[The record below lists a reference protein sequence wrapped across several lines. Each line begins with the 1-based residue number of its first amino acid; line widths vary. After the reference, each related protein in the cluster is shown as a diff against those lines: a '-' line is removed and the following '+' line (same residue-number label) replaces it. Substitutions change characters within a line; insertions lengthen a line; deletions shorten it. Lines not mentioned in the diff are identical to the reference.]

1 MLAELRLQSLNELV
15 KGASRDELIWI
26 SGYIAAL
33 AGQPIP
39 EKLAKDLAPAV
50 AESSSLSGST
60 IVYGTETGNSKKVA
74 VDFSNRLKKQGIHS
88 KIKSLEQY
96 RLTDLSKESC
106 LLVVV
111 STQGDGEPPAAAK
124 KFYDHIQQNQISLSH
139 LKYGVLALG
148 DSSYPLFCKTG
159 EDVDNRL
166 TQLGAQRIIPI
177 KKCDV
182 DFESD
187 ATAWIDQLINVAI
200 TSGGNTVAPPQIA
213 AKAVPEAK
221 PVKQGKKIYE
231 GIVSTSINLNDTGS
245 NKETYHV
252 EITTEEAISYEAGDA
267 FGIIAKNN
275 ASAVNKILELLQLKG
290 DEELNY
296 KNEVFKAADLFTNK
310 LSIQYL
316 PTRVIQLYSKMVDK
330 EIPSIRMD
338 LADLL
343 RIYPAD
349 KALDVQQLVSI
360 IGSIIP
366 RLYSISSSPL
376 AHGQNELHITVSRN
390 TFNVDGHQRH
400 GLCSDYLSTLT
411 EGSAVQFYIQ
421 KNNAFKLPATDKDV
435 IMIGPGTGIA
445 PFRSFLFERDAQAA
459 AGRNWFFFGEQHF
472 VSDFLYQTE
481 MQSFF
486 ETGVLT
492 KLNTAFSRDQEHKI
506 YVQHRMQ
513 QHAAELF
520 AWIENG
526 ASIFVSGTKEPMSI
540 DVEQTL
546 INIIATHK
554 SIDEQKATEYL
565 AVLKEEGR
573 YHKDVY

>member
-15 KGASRDELIWI
+15 KGATRDELIWI
-26 SGYIAAL
+26 SGYFAAL

-39 EKLAKDLAPAV
+39 EKFVKELAPAG
-50 AESSSLSGST
+50 SSALTGST

-74 VDFSNRLKKQGIHS
+74 VDFSNRLKKQGIQS

-124 KFYDHIQQNQISLSH
+124 KFYDHIQQNELSLSH

-166 TQLGAQRIIPI
+166 NQLGAQRIIPI

-187 ATAWIDQLINVAI
+187 ATAWIDQLINAAI
-200 TSGGNTVAPPQIA
+200 MSNGNAVAPQVA
-213 AKAVPEAK
+213 AKVATDAK
-221 PVKQGKKIYE
+221 PAKAGKKIYE
-231 GIVSTSINLNDTGS
+231 GNVVTSIDLNDKGS

-252 EITTEEAISYEAGDA
+252 EIATEEAIVYEAGDA
-267 FGIIAKNN
+267 FGIVAKNN
-275 ASAVNKILELLQLKG
+275 QAAVNKILELLQLKG
-290 DEELNY
+290 DEELTY
-296 KNEVFKAADLFTNK
+296 KNEIYKATDLFANK

-349 KALDVQQLVSI
+349 KSLDVQQLVSI
-360 IGSIIP
+360 IGTIIP

-376 AHGQNELHITVSRN
+376 AHGENEVHITVSRN
-390 TFNVDGHQRH
+390 TFNVDGHIRH

-411 EGSAVQFYIQ
+411 EGTTVQFYIQ

-435 IMIGPGTGIA
+435 IMIGPGTGVA

-459 AGRNWFFFGEQHF
+459 TGRNWFFFGEQHF

-481 MQSFF
+481 MQSFL
-486 ETGVLT
+486 ETGVLA

-520 AWIENG
+520 NWIENG

-546 INIIATHK
+546 INIIARHK
-554 SIDEQKATEYL
+554 NIDEQKATEYL
-565 AVLKEEGR
+565 GELKESGR

>member
-1 MLAELRLQSLNELV
+1 MLAELRLHSLKELV
-15 KGASRDELIWI
+15 KDATREELIWI

-33 AGQPIP
+33 TGQPIP
-39 EKLAKDLAPAV
+39 EKLPKELV
-50 AESSSLSGST
+50 SSGPSALSGST

-74 VDFSNRLKKQGIHS
+74 VEFSNRLKKQGIQS
-88 KIKSLEQY
+88 KIKSLDQY

-106 LLVVV
+106 LLVVI
-111 STQGDGEPPAAAK
+111 STQGDGEPPEAAK

-148 DSSYPLFCKTG
+148 DSAYPLFCKTG

-166 TQLGAQRIIPI
+166 NQLGAQRIIPI

-187 ATAWIDQLINVAI
+187 ANAWINDLINNAI
-200 TSGGNTVAPPQIA
+200 NAGTATVISKPEVKIITETKP
-213 AKAVPEAK
+213 AKAGRK
-221 PVKQGKKIYE
+221 TYE
-231 GIVSTSINLNDTGS
+231 GRVVKAIDLNDKGS
-245 NKETYHV
+245 NKETWHI
-252 EITTEEAISYEAGDA
+252 EISTEEAITYEAGDA
-267 FGIIAKNN
+267 IGIMAKNN
-275 ASAVNKILELLQLKG
+275 HTVVKKILELLQLNG
-290 DEELNY
+290 EEVLQY
-296 KNEVFKAADLFTNK
+296 KEESYKAKDLFTNK

-316 PTRVIQLYSKMVDK
+316 PTRVIQVYAKMVDK

-349 KALDVQQLVSI
+349 KSLDVQQLVSI
-360 IGSIIP
+360 IGTIIP

-376 AHGQNELHITVSRN
+376 AHGENEVHLTVSRN
-390 TFNVDGHQRH
+390 TFNVDGHLRH
-400 GLCSDYLSTLT
+400 GLCSDYLSTLKEDAT
-411 EGSAVQFYIQ
+411 LQIYVQ

-459 AGRNWFFFGEQHF
+459 TGRNWFFFGEQHF

-481 MQSFF
+481 MQSFL

-492 KLNTAFSRDQEHKI
+492 KLNTAFSRDQKGKV
-506 YVQHRMQ
+506 YVQHRML

-520 AWIENG
+520 EWIENG
-526 ASIFVSGTKEPMSI
+526 ASIFISGTKDPMSV

-554 SIDEQKATEYL
+554 NIDEQKATEYL
-565 AVLKEEGR
+565 SALKEEGR

>member
-15 KGASRDELIWI
+15 KGATRDELIWI
-26 SGYIAAL
+26 SGYFAAL

-39 EKLAKDLAPAV
+39 EKFVKELAPAG
-50 AESSSLSGST
+50 SSALTGST

-74 VDFSNRLKKQGIHS
+74 VDFSNRLKKQGIQS

-124 KFYDHIQQNQISLSH
+124 KFYDHILQNELSLSH

-166 TQLGAQRIIPI
+166 NQLGAQRIIPI

-187 ATAWIDQLINVAI
+187 ATAWIDQLINAAI
-200 TSGGNTVAPPQIA
+200 MSNGNAVAPQVA
-213 AKAVPEAK
+213 AKVATDAK
-221 PVKQGKKIYE
+221 PAKAGKKIYE
-231 GIVSTSINLNDTGS
+231 GNVVTSIDLNDKGS

-252 EITTEEAISYEAGDA
+252 EIATEEAIVYEAGDA
-267 FGIIAKNN
+267 FGIVAKNN
-275 ASAVNKILELLQLKG
+275 QAAVNKILELLQLKG
-290 DEELNY
+290 DEELTY
-296 KNEVFKAADLFTNK
+296 KNEIYKATDLFANK

-349 KALDVQQLVSI
+349 KSLDVQQLVSI
-360 IGSIIP
+360 IGTIIP

-376 AHGQNELHITVSRN
+376 AHGENEVHITVSRN
-390 TFNVDGHQRH
+390 TFNVDGHIRH

-411 EGSAVQFYIQ
+411 EGTTVQFYIQ

-435 IMIGPGTGIA
+435 IMIGPGTGVA

-459 AGRNWFFFGEQHF
+459 TGRNWFFFGEQHF

-481 MQSFF
+481 MQSFL

-520 AWIENG
+520 NWIENG

-546 INIIATHK
+546 INIIARHK
-554 SIDEQKATEYL
+554 NIDEQKATEYL
-565 AVLKEEGR
+565 GELKESGR

>member
-1 MLAELRLQSLNELV
+1 MLAELKLQSLNELV
-15 KGASRDELIWI
+15 NGASRDELIWI

-33 AGQPIP
+33 TGQPIP
-39 EKLAKDLAPAV
+39 EKLAKELPPV
-50 AESSSLSGST
+50 TESSALSGST

-124 KFYDHIQQNQISLSH
+124 KFYDHIQQNELSLSH

-166 TQLGAQRIIPI
+166 NQLGAQRIIPI

-187 ATAWIDQLINVAI
+187 ATAWIDQLINAAI
-200 TSGGNTVAPPQIA
+200 TSTGNTVAPIVT
-213 AKAVPEAK
+213 AKIITEVKPAK
-221 PVKQGKKIYE
+221 PGKKIYE
-231 GIVSTSINLNDTGS
+231 GIVATSINLNDKGS
-245 NKETYHV
+245 NKETYHL

-275 ASAVNKILELLQLKG
+275 ATAVNKILELLQLSG
-290 DEELNY
+290 NEELNY
-296 KNEVFKAADLFTNK
+296 KNEIYKTADLFTNK

-316 PTRVIQLYSKMVDK
+316 PARVIQVYAKMVDK

-376 AHGQNELHITVSRN
+376 AHGENELHITVSRN

-459 AGRNWFFFGEQHF
+459 TGRNWFFFGEQHF

-492 KLNTAFSRDQEHKI
+492 KLNTAFSRDQEHKV

-520 AWIENG
+520 SWIENG

-546 INIIATHK
+546 IKIIAEQK
-554 SIDEQKATEYL
+554 NIDEPKATEYL
-565 AVLKEEGR
+565 GELKEAGR

>member
-39 EKLAKDLAPAV
+39 EKLVKEITPL

-74 VDFSNRLKKQGIHS
+74 VDFSNRLKKQGIQS

-124 KFYDHIQQNQISLSH
+124 KFYDHIQQNELSLSH

-166 TQLGAQRIIPI
+166 NQLGAQRIIPI

-187 ATAWIDQLINVAI
+187 ATAWIDQLINTAI
-200 TSGGNTVAPPQIA
+200 TSNGNAVAPQVV
-213 AKAVPEAK
+213 AKVVTDAK
-221 PVKQGKKIYE
+221 PAKSGKKIYE
-231 GIVSTSINLNDTGS
+231 GIVATSVNLNDKGS

-275 ASAVNKILELLQLKG
+275 PASVNKILELLQLKG
-290 DEELNY
+290 DEELSY
-296 KNEVFKAADLFTNK
+296 KNETYKALNLFTNK

-330 EIPSIRMD
+330 DIPSIRMD

-349 KALDVQQLVSI
+349 KSIDVQQLVSI
-360 IGSIIP
+360 IGTIIP

-376 AHGQNELHITVSRN
+376 AHGENELHITVSRN
-390 TFNVDGHQRH
+390 TFNVDGHQRY

-411 EGSAVQFYIQ
+411 EGTTIQFYIQ
-421 KNNAFKLPATDKDV
+421 KNSAFKLPATDKDV

-459 AGRNWFFFGEQHF
+459 TGRNWFFFGEQHF

-506 YVQHRMQ
+506 YVQHRML

-520 AWIENG
+520 NWIENG

-546 INIIATHK
+546 VNIIATHK
-554 SIDEQKATEYL
+554 NIDEQKATEYL
-565 AVLKEEGR
+565 SALKEEGR

>member
-1 MLAELRLQSLNELV
+1 MLAEPKIKSLKDLV
-15 KGASRDELIWI
+15 EGATRDELIWI

-33 AGQPIP
+33 TGQPIP
-39 EKLAKDLAPAV
+39 EKLSKELAP
-50 AESSSLSGST
+50 SSPSALSGST

-74 VDFSNRLKKQGIHS
+74 VDFSNRLKKQGIQS
-88 KIKSLEQY
+88 KIKSLDQY

-106 LLVVV
+106 LLVVI
-111 STQGDGEPPAAAK
+111 STQGDGEPPEAAK
-124 KFYDHIQQNQISLSH
+124 KFYDHIQQNQLSLNH

-148 DSSYPLFCKTG
+148 DSAYPLFCKTG

-166 TQLGAQRIIPI
+166 NQLGAQRIIPI

-187 ATAWIDQLINVAI
+187 ANAWINDLINTAI
-200 TSGGNTVAPPQIA
+200 ASGADAVAPT
-213 AKAVPEAK
+213 VTAK
-221 PVKQGKKIYE
+221 PTAEPKPAKPGRKIYE
-231 GIVSTSINLNDTGS
+231 GTVVKSINLNDKGS

-252 EITTEEAISYEAGDA
+252 EITTEEPISYEAGDA
-267 FGIIAKNN
+267 IGVVAKNN
-275 ASAVNKILELLQLKG
+275 QTVVNKILELLQLSG
-290 DEELNY
+290 EEILQY
-296 KNEVFKAADLFTNK
+296 KDGSYKARDLFTNK

-316 PTRVIQLYSKMVDK
+316 PTRVIQVYAKMVDK

-349 KALDVQQLVSI
+349 KTLDVQQLVSI
-360 IGSIIP
+360 IGTIIP

-376 AHGQNELHITVSRN
+376 AHGENEVHLTVSRN
-390 TFNVDGHQRH
+390 TFNVDGHLRH
-400 GLCSDYLSTLT
+400 GLCSDYLSTLK
-411 EGSAVQFYIQ
+411 EGTTLQIYVQ
-421 KNNAFKLPATDKDV
+421 KNNAFKLPAADKDV
-435 IMIGPGTGIA
+435 IMIGPGTGVA

-459 AGRNWFFFGEQHF
+459 TGRNWFFFGEQHF

-481 MQSFF
+481 MQSFL

-492 KLNTAFSRDQEHKI
+492 KLNTAFSRDQEHKV

-520 AWIENG
+520 EWIENG
-526 ASIFVSGTKEPMSI
+526 ASIFISGTKEPMSV
-540 DVEQTL
+540 DVEKTL
-546 INIIATHK
+546 ISIIAQHK
-554 SIDEQKATEYL
+554 NIDEQKAVEYL
-565 AVLKEEGR
+565 GSLKESGR

>member
-15 KGASRDELIWI
+15 KGATRDELIWI
-26 SGYIAAL
+26 SGYFAAL

-39 EKLAKDLAPAV
+39 EKFVKELAPAG
-50 AESSSLSGST
+50 SSALTGST

-74 VDFSNRLKKQGIHS
+74 VDFSNRLKKQGIQS

-124 KFYDHIQQNQISLSH
+124 KFYDHIQQNELSLSH

-166 TQLGAQRIIPI
+166 NQLGAQRIIPI

-187 ATAWIDQLINVAI
+187 ATAWIDQLINAAI
-200 TSGGNTVAPPQIA
+200 MSNGNAVAPQVA
-213 AKAVPEAK
+213 AKVATDAK
-221 PVKQGKKIYE
+221 PAKAGKKIYE
-231 GIVSTSINLNDTGS
+231 GNVVTSIDLNDKGS

-252 EITTEEAISYEAGDA
+252 EIATEEAIVYEAGDA
-267 FGIIAKNN
+267 FGIVAKNN
-275 ASAVNKILELLQLKG
+275 QAAVNKILELLQLKG
-290 DEELNY
+290 DEELTY
-296 KNEVFKAADLFTNK
+296 KNEIYKATDLFANK

-349 KALDVQQLVSI
+349 KSLDVQQLVSI
-360 IGSIIP
+360 IGTIIP

-376 AHGQNELHITVSRN
+376 AHGENEVHITVSRN
-390 TFNVDGHQRH
+390 TFNVDGHIRH

-411 EGSAVQFYIQ
+411 EGTTVQFYIQ

-435 IMIGPGTGIA
+435 IMIGPGTGVA

-459 AGRNWFFFGEQHF
+459 TGRNWFFFGEQHF

-481 MQSFF
+481 MQSFLV
-486 ETGVLT
+486 TGVLT
-492 KLNTAFSRDQEHKI
+492 KLNTAFSRDQEHKV

-520 AWIENG
+520 NWIENG

-546 INIIATHK
+546 INIIARHK
-554 SIDEQKATEYL
+554 NIDEQKATEYL
-565 AVLKEEGR
+565 GELKESGR

>member
-1 MLAELRLQSLNELV
+1 MLAELKLQSLNELV
-15 KGASRDELIWI
+15 KGATRDELIWI

-33 AGQPIP
+33 TGQPIP
-39 EKLAKDLAPAV
+39 EKLTKELSAV
-50 AESSSLSGST
+50 TESSALSGST

-111 STQGDGEPPAAAK
+111 STQGDGEPPASAK
-124 KFYDHIQQNQISLSH
+124 KFYDHIQQNELSLSH

-166 TQLGAQRIIPI
+166 NQLGAQRIIPI

-187 ATAWIDQLINVAI
+187 ATAWIDQLNNTAI
-200 TSGGNTVAPPQIA
+200 KSTGNAVAPIVT
-213 AKAVPEAK
+213 AKVVTDAK
-221 PVKQGKKIYE
+221 PAKSGKKIYE
-231 GIVSTSINLNDTGS
+231 GIVATSINLNDKGS
-245 NKETYHV
+245 NKETYHL

-275 ASAVNKILELLQLKG
+275 TAAVNKILELLQLRG

-296 KNEVFKAADLFTNK
+296 KNEIYKTADLFTNK

-316 PTRVIQLYSKMVDK
+316 PARVIQVYAKMVDK

-376 AHGQNELHITVSRN
+376 AHGENELHITVSRN

-411 EGSAVQFYIQ
+411 EGSTVQFYIQ

-459 AGRNWFFFGEQHF
+459 TGRNWFFFGEQHF

-492 KLNTAFSRDQEHKI
+492 KLNTAFSRDQEHKL

-520 AWIENG
+520 SWIENG

-546 INIIATHK
+546 VKIIAEQK
-554 SIDEQKATEYL
+554 NIDAQKATEYL
-565 AVLKEEGR
+565 GELKEAGR